1 MVRVMQQLREI
12 YEKQSPYTF
21 IPDETCQQARKAFD
35 KGIECIL
42 RTQVRQNGELTVWCA
57 QHDRITLEPCK
68 ARAYELPSL
77 SGQESDNIVLLLMSL
92 PHPSEKVIESIESA
106 VKWFKKSEI
115 KGIQKEYFTNSDG
128 KRDYQMIPCEDCPV
142 LWARFYE
149 LDTNRPFFSDRDG
162 IKKYD
167 ISEIGHERRNG
178 YSWYNKDGS
187 KVLAKYEKWKKEGN
201 LLLLSGISIGNH
213 QSISFTDTLT
223 VEQLTQ
229 DSLILKKGE
238 LVLRYSKTNEIPDEE
253 AIPTPD
259 TPTQK
264 LLSVKGKLIIG
275 HETRSFTSEGDSTDY
290 WIVDKTGELLQKYDG
305 ETKGIK
311 NGTPVY
317 VLSLI
322 HI

>member
-1 MVRVMQQLREI
+1 MEI
-12 YEKQSPYTF
+12 F
-21 IPDETCQQARKAFD
+21 R
-35 KGIECIL
+35 
-42 RTQVRQNGELTVWCA
+42 NLTVVLAITTLVACNDVTIEGSWVESVPGISNLK
-57 QHDRITLEPCK
+57 QGFTLE
-68 ARAYELPSL
+68 ANGSAS
-77 SGQESDNIVLLLMSL
+77 
-92 PHPSEKVIESIESA
+92 SINMA
-106 VKWFKKSEI
+106 
-115 KGIQKEYFTNSDG
+115 T
-128 KRDYQMIPCEDCPV
+128 
-142 LWARFYE
+142 L
-149 LDTNRPFFSDRDG
+149 
-162 IKKYD
+162 
-167 ISEIGHERRNG
+167 
-178 YSWYNKDGS
+178 
-187 KVLAKYEKWKKEGN
+187 KYEKWKKEGN

-290 WIVDKTGELLQKYDG
+290 WIVDKTGDLLQKYDG

-317 VLSLI
+317 VELEVIDMGKSDEGFAADYAGVYHVMKI
-322 HI
+322 NKITVK

>member
-1 MVRVMQQLREI
+1 ME
-12 YEKQSPYTF
+12 
-21 IPDETCQQARKAFD
+21 
-35 KGIECIL
+35 
-42 RTQVRQNGELTVWCA
+42 
-57 QHDRITLEPCK
+57 
-68 ARAYELPSL
+68 
-77 SGQESDNIVLLLMSL
+77 
-92 PHPSEKVIESIESA
+92 
-106 VKWFKKSEI
+106 
-115 KGIQKEYFTNSDG
+115 
-128 KRDYQMIPCEDCPV
+128 
-142 LWARFYE
+142 
-149 LDTNRPFFSDRDG
+149 
-162 IKKYD
+162 
-167 ISEIGHERRNG
+167 ERRKLITPFR
-178 YSWYNKDGS
+178 YKHRQPP
-187 KVLAKYEKWKKEGN
+187 KYI
-201 LLLLSGISIGNH
+201 L
-213 QSISFTDTLT
+213 TDTLT

-317 VLSLI
+317 VELEVIDMGKSDEALPPI
-322 HI
+322 MPVFIMS

>member
-1 MVRVMQQLREI
+1 MEI
-12 YEKQSPYTF
+12 F
-21 IPDETCQQARKAFD
+21 R
-35 KGIECIL
+35 
-42 RTQVRQNGELTVWCA
+42 NLTVVLTITTLVACNDVTIEGSWVESVPGISNLK
-57 QHDRITLEPCK
+57 QGFTLE
-68 ARAYELPSL
+68 ANGSAS
-77 SGQESDNIVLLLMSL
+77 
-92 PHPSEKVIESIESA
+92 SINMA
-106 VKWFKKSEI
+106 
-115 KGIQKEYFTNSDG
+115 T
-128 KRDYQMIPCEDCPV
+128 
-142 LWARFYE
+142 L
-149 LDTNRPFFSDRDG
+149 
-162 IKKYD
+162 
-167 ISEIGHERRNG
+167 
-178 YSWYNKDGS
+178 
-187 KVLAKYEKWKKEGN
+187 KYEKWKKEGN

-264 LLSVKGKLIIG
+264 LLSVKG
-275 HETRSFTSEGDSTDY
+275 FTSEGDSTDY

-317 VLSLI
+317 VELEVIDMGKSDEGFAADYAGVYHVMKI
-322 HI
+322 NKITVK

>member
-1 MVRVMQQLREI
+1 MEI
-12 YEKQSPYTF
+12 F
-21 IPDETCQQARKAFD
+21 R
-35 KGIECIL
+35 
-42 RTQVRQNGELTVWCA
+42 NLTVVLAITTLVACNDVTIEGSWVESVPGISNLK
-57 QHDRITLEPCK
+57 QGFTLE
-68 ARAYELPSL
+68 ANGSAS
-77 SGQESDNIVLLLMSL
+77 
-92 PHPSEKVIESIESA
+92 SINMA
-106 VKWFKKSEI
+106 
-115 KGIQKEYFTNSDG
+115 T
-128 KRDYQMIPCEDCPV
+128 
-142 LWARFYE
+142 L
-149 LDTNRPFFSDRDG
+149 
-162 IKKYD
+162 
-167 ISEIGHERRNG
+167 
-178 YSWYNKDGS
+178 
-187 KVLAKYEKWKKEGN
+187 KYEKWKKEGN

-275 HETRSFTSEGDSTDY
+275 HETR

-317 VLSLI
+317 VELEVIDMGKSDEGFAADYAGVYHVMKI
-322 HI
+322 NKITVK

>member
-1 MVRVMQQLREI
+1 MEI
-12 YEKQSPYTF
+12 F
-21 IPDETCQQARKAFD
+21 R
-35 KGIECIL
+35 
-42 RTQVRQNGELTVWCA
+42 NLTVVLAITTLVACNDVTIEGSWVEPVPGISNLK
-57 QHDRITLEPCK
+57 QGFTLE
-68 ARAYELPSL
+68 ANGSAS
-77 SGQESDNIVLLLMSL
+77 
-92 PHPSEKVIESIESA
+92 SINMA
-106 VKWFKKSEI
+106 
-115 KGIQKEYFTNSDG
+115 T
-128 KRDYQMIPCEDCPV
+128 
-142 LWARFYE
+142 L
-149 LDTNRPFFSDRDG
+149 
-162 IKKYD
+162 
-167 ISEIGHERRNG
+167 
-178 YSWYNKDGS
+178 
-187 KVLAKYEKWKKEGN
+187 KYEKWKKEGN

-238 LVLRYSKTNEIPDEE
+238 LVLRYSKTNEIPDEK

-317 VLSLI
+317 VELEVI
-322 HI
+322 DMGK

>member
-1 MVRVMQQLREI
+1 MGGIAVPGISNL
-12 YEKQSPYTF
+12 KQGF
-21 IPDETCQQARKAFD
+21 
-35 KGIECIL
+35 
-42 RTQVRQNGELTVWCA
+42 
-57 QHDRITLEPCK
+57 TLE
-68 ARAYELPSL
+68 ANGSAS
-77 SGQESDNIVLLLMSL
+77 
-92 PHPSEKVIESIESA
+92 SINMA
-106 VKWFKKSEI
+106 
-115 KGIQKEYFTNSDG
+115 T
-128 KRDYQMIPCEDCPV
+128 
-142 LWARFYE
+142 L
-149 LDTNRPFFSDRDG
+149 
-162 IKKYD
+162 
-167 ISEIGHERRNG
+167 
-178 YSWYNKDGS
+178 
-187 KVLAKYEKWKKEGN
+187 KYEKWKKEGN

-317 VLSLI
+317 VELEVIDMGKSDEGFAADYAGVYHVMKI
-322 HI
+322 NKITVK

>member
-1 MVRVMQQLREI
+1 MEI
-12 YEKQSPYTF
+12 F
-21 IPDETCQQARKAFD
+21 R
-35 KGIECIL
+35 
-42 RTQVRQNGELTVWCA
+42 NLTVVLAITTLVACNDVTIEGSWVEPVPGISNLK
-57 QHDRITLEPCK
+57 QGFTLE
-68 ARAYELPSL
+68 ANGSAS
-77 SGQESDNIVLLLMSL
+77 
-92 PHPSEKVIESIESA
+92 SINMA
-106 VKWFKKSEI
+106 
-115 KGIQKEYFTNSDG
+115 T
-128 KRDYQMIPCEDCPV
+128 
-142 LWARFYE
+142 L
-149 LDTNRPFFSDRDG
+149 
-162 IKKYD
+162 
-167 ISEIGHERRNG
+167 
-178 YSWYNKDGS
+178 
-187 KVLAKYEKWKKEGN
+187 KYEKWKKEGN

-259 TPTQK
+259 TPT
-264 LLSVKGKLIIG
+264 VKGKLIIG

-317 VLSLI
+317 VELEVIDMGKSDEGFAADYAGVYHVMKI
-322 HI
+322 NKITVK